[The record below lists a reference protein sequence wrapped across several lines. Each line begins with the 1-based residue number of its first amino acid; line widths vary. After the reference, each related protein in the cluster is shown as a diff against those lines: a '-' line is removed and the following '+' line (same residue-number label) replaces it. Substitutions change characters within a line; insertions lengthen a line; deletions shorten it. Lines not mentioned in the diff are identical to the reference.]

1 MTEEEE
7 LFKIIDELKKEIEA
21 KDQEIRKYIDK
32 VEYLEEEI
40 MKLNELMSEKP
51 SKKKSKKIK
60 ESKLQLELDAKDR
73 EIRELKDK
81 MGFLRKDKLEAQQKL
96 ESIKTLEKS
105 SSIIRVEEL
114 REKAPLN
121 MLVKELQNK
130 INKQES
136 IIRRLKSQKGD
147 SVDLS
152 EILRDKT
159 EEIESLKSELLELK
173 QKLGKTEKKADTKV
187 KENLSESKS
196 AIDKELVKDLQNNLN
211 KIKRQNEE
219 LKKKLDKYK
228 DKDKFDKKV
237 KEYESEIARLKAKLK
252 SKDHPKL
259 VKDSGVIEGSS
270 EQLTLKQVVEEL
282 KDKLNKS
289 KTQISMLQEQMKT
302 LRNQKL
308 SPESVSQSDIDDKLK
323 IQREMASFLQHQ
335 LDEAKKALKTKEEE
349 VATIKNEAIRIK
361 RSYEELENQLRLKD
375 KKISELINEV
385 DRLSIVT
392 QNETQT
398 QQVENPQ
405 LLLRI
410 EELKTIIEDLT
421 KQNIQQ
427 RLEIDQLR
435 KSM

>member
-21 KDQEIRKYIDK
+21 KDKEIGSYIDK
-32 VEYLEEEI
+32 VENLEDEI

-51 SKKKSKKIK
+51 SKKKSKKVK
-60 ESKLQLELDAKDR
+60 ESKLQIELDAKDR

-105 SSIIRVEEL
+105 SSVIRVEEL

-152 EILRDKT
+152 EILQEKS
-159 EEIESLKSELLELK
+159 EEIDSLKSELLELK
-173 QKLGKTEKKADTKV
+173 QKLGKTEKKRVAKV
-187 KENLSESKS
+187 KENQLESKKV
-196 AIDKELVKDLQNNLN
+196 INKELVKELQNNLN
-211 KIKRQNEE
+211 KFRRQNEE
-219 LKKKLDKYK
+219 LKKKLDNYK
-228 DKDKFDKKV
+228 DKDKFDNKV
-237 KEYESEIARLKAKLK
+237 KEYESKIAELTAKLE
-252 SKDHPKL
+252 SKDSPKL
-259 VKDSGVIEGSS
+259 IEDSTVMNGLS
-270 EQLTLKQVVEEL
+270 EQSTLKQVVEEL

-289 KTQISMLQEQMKT
+289 KSQISMLQEQLKT
-302 LRNQKL
+302 LGNQKTSSEL
-308 SPESVSQSDIDDKLK
+308 VPQSDIDNKLK
-323 IQREMASFLQHQ
+323 IQREMASFLQQQ

-361 RSYEELENQLRLKD
+361 GSYEELENQVRLKD

-385 DRLSIVT
+385 DRLSIAA

-435 KSM
+435 KSI

>member
-7 LFKIIDELKKEIEA
+7 LFKIIDELKKEIDA
-21 KDQEIRKYIDK
+21 KDKEIGKYVDK
-32 VEYLEEEI
+32 VENLEEEI

-51 SKKKSKKIK
+51 SKKRSKKFK
-60 ESKLQLELDAKDR
+60 ESKLQIELDAKDR

-81 MGFLRKDKLEAQQKL
+81 MGFLRKEKLEVQQKF
-96 ESIKTLEKS
+96 ENIKTLEKT

-130 INKQES
+130 LNKQES

-152 EILRDKT
+152 EILQDKD
-159 EEIESLKSELLELK
+159 EKIDSLKLELLGLK
-173 QKLGKTEKKADTKV
+173 KKLGKAETKSETKI
-187 KENLSESKS
+187 KENLSESKN
-196 AIDKELVKDLQNNLN
+196 ALTKEIIKEIQNKL
-211 KIKRQNEE
+211 KKYKRQNEK
-219 LKKKLDKYK
+219 LRKKLDNYK
-228 DKDKFDKKV
+228 DKDKFNHKI
-237 KEYESEIARLKAKLK
+237 KEYENKIADLIAKLD
-252 SKDHPKL
+252 SKESPKL
-259 VKDSGVIEGSS
+259 MEDKMLIDGPSESS
-270 EQLTLKQVVEEL
+270 TLKQVVEEL

-289 KTQISMLQEQMKT
+289 KTQISILQEQLKT
-302 LRNQKL
+302 LGNQKNSSEL
-308 SPESVSQSDIDDKLK
+308 VPQSDIDNKLK
-323 IQREMASFLQHQ
+323 IQREMASFLQQQ

-349 VATIKNEAIRIK
+349 VSTIKNEAILIK
-361 RSYEELENQLRLKD
+361 RSYKELENQLRLKD
-375 KKISELINEV
+375 KKISELINDV

-392 QNETQT
+392 QDNTQT
-398 QQVENPQ
+398 DQVENPQ

-435 KSM
+435 KSI